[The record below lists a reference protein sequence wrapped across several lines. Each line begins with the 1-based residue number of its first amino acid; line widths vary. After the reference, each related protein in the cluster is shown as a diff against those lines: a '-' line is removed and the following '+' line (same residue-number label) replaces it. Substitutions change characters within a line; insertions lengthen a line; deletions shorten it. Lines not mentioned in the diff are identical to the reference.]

1 MQPTERSTSVCS
13 AGVVDMDVLRVTVVI
28 NGLNLTGWQIA
39 AMLRED
45 HEVIPELASL
55 KVPYPSHI

>member
-1 MQPTERSTSVCS
+1 
-13 AGVVDMDVLRVTVVI
+13 MDVLRVTVVI